1 MSKFNYV
8 VFLGFLWVVFSNCN
22 YNKSV
27 KSKESMTL
35 EEMQR
40 LEKQE
45 QEYLS
50 QAAEKMKKQFTEMP
64 FFPAQINQGEN
75 FYSVQ
80 ITADVGAFYAKE
92 FGKHGLYGNGY
103 CWEGVVEQLIEKK
116 QKELLSKINFDAE
129 ADTCFISCDNENSMK
144 KLATFINSELSTKE
158 KLRQAILSIDKS
170 KLDC

>member
-1 MSKFNYV
+1 
-8 VFLGFLWVVFSNCN
+8 
-22 YNKSV
+22 
-27 KSKESMTL
+27 MTL

-45 QEYLS
+45 QEYFS
-50 QAAEKMKKQFTEMP
+50 QMAEEMKEQLAEMP
-64 FFPAQINQGEN
+64 FFPAQINQSEN

-80 ITADVGAFYAKE
+80 ITADVGAFFAKE

-103 CWEGVVEQLIEKK
+103 CWEGIVEQLIEKK

-129 ADTCFISCDNENSMK
+129 ADTCFISCDDENSMNE
-144 KLATFINSELSTKE
+144 LAKFINSELSTKE
-158 KLRQAILSIDKS
+158 KFSQVILLIDKS